1 MNVGLDQGLLLNI
14 LIAICAVL
22 GLRRGVAKEMAILV
36 GVILGSLLA
45 PMARPYIPALLTAGL
60 KAFAGLTKSGGAQA
74 TVTTLA
80 YSKWMDLIV
89 FGAILLLSLVVSRL
103 MRKPAKGF
111 SSRLFGTLVGGLNGY
126 LIGRFV
132 FPRLL
137 AAPETVLTIS
147 GLKTQSHFS
156 PVNTAAAVV
165 VFIIVLIGLGI
176 KQSAPPKKK
185 QA

>member
-1 MNVGLDQGLLLNI
+1 MSVGVDQGLLLNI
-14 LIAICAVL
+14 LIAICAVF

-36 GVILGSLLA
+36 GVIVGSLVA
-45 PMARPYIPALLTAGL
+45 PIARPYLPALLTAGL
-60 KAFAGLTKSGGAQA
+60 KGFATLTKSGAS
-74 TVTTLA
+74 VTTLA
-80 YSKWMDLIV
+80 YSQWMDLIV
-89 FGAILLLSLVVSRL
+89 FGVILLFSLVISRL

-111 SSRLFGTLVGGLNGY
+111 SSRFFGALVGGLNGY
-126 LIGRFV
+126 LIGRFA

-137 AAPETVLTIS
+137 TGPQTVLTIS
-147 GLKTQSHFS
+147 GLTTQSQFS

-185 QA
+185 PS